1 MPSYFAKKSQL
12 LVNQVAIEHSE
23 KGTWIHIH
31 AESSFGVEHLHAMPQ
46 VVFLDSVS
54 AAQTPLAPAVAIP
67 EDTAL
72 LDAYSRAVSSAV
84 EKVGP
89 AVVHIAVRQKRESPD
104 RRRVSPDA
112 EGSGSG
118 FVFTPDGFVLT
129 NSHVVNGAHEII
141 VTFPDA
147 QTCSAT
153 LIGDDPDTD
162 LAVLRVDVAGQ
173 LQFGALVARPLIVGQ
188 LVIAIGN
195 PLGFQHTVTA
205 GVVSALGRSMR
216 SRTGRLIDNVIQTDA
231 ALNPGNSGG
240 PLVSSRGEVIGVNTA
255 TIMGAQ
261 GICFA
266 IGADTAQFVAVR
278 LIRYGKI
285 QRSFI
290 GVAGQ
295 DVPIHPRIVRH
306 YSLPASSG
314 AMVIS
319 VEPGSPAA
327 TAGVRE
333 RDVIIRFGTSQI
345 AGVDDLHRLL
355 TEATPGEGYKIIVLR
370 GTELVT
376 LNVKPQPRG

>member
-1 MPSYFAKKSQL
+1 M
-12 LVNQVAIEHSE
+12 
-23 KGTWIHIH
+23 
-31 AESSFGVEHLHAMPQ
+31 AMPEL
-46 VVFLDSVS
+46 VFLDSALSEQS
-54 AAQTPLAPAVAIP
+54 ALPSAIP
-67 EDTAL
+67 QYEDSSL
-72 LDAYSRAVSSAV
+72 LDAYSRAVTSAV
-84 EKVGP
+84 GKVGP
-89 AVVHIAVRQKRESPD
+89 AVVHIAVRQQANTGNS
-104 RRRVSPDA
+104 RVPAQRS
-112 EGSGSG
+112 EGAGSG

-129 NSHVVNGAHEII
+129 NSHVVNGAGEIV

-147 QTCSAT
+147 QSCRAT

-173 LQFGALVARPLIVGQ
+173 LPFAALGARLPLAVGQ
-188 LVIAIGN
+188 VAIAIGN

-240 PLVSSRGEVIGVNTA
+240 PLVSSRAEVIGVNTA

-278 LIRYGKI
+278 LIRHGKI
-285 QRSFI
+285 ERSYI

-295 DVPIHPRIVRH
+295 DVSIHPRIVRH
-306 YSLPASSG
+306 YSLAANSG
-314 AMVIS
+314 AMIFS
-319 VEPGSPAA
+319 IEPDSPAQA
-327 TAGVRE
+327 AGLRE
-333 RDVIIRFGTSQI
+333 RDIIVRFDGNGV

-355 TEATPGEGYKIIVLR
+355 TETVPDKPIEIVALR
-370 GTELVT
+370 GTELVK
-376 LNVKPQPRG
+376 LVVRPQSRD

>member
-1 MPSYFAKKSQL
+1 MAQL
-12 LVNQVAIEHSE
+12 
-23 KGTWIHIH
+23 T
-31 AESSFGVEHLHAMPQ
+31 
-46 VVFLDSVS
+46 FLDAVEP
-54 AAQTPLAPAVAIP
+54 AQSPLAAIP
-67 EDTAL
+67 SVPEDGAL
-72 LDAYSRAVSSAV
+72 LDAYSRAVTSAV

-89 AVVHIAVRQKRESPD
+89 AVVHIAVRQSQSSRDSQRRGRESQ
-104 RRRVSPDA
+104 
-112 EGSGSG
+112 GSGSG

-129 NSHVVNGAHEII
+129 NSHVVSGANDIV

-147 QTCSAT
+147 LTRHAT
-153 LIGDDPDTD
+153 LIGDDPDSD

-173 LQFGALVARPLIVGQ
+173 LPFAALGARHALAAGQVA
-188 LVIAIGN
+188 IAIGN

-216 SRTGRLIDNVIQTDA
+216 SRTGRLIDNIIQTDA

-278 LIRYGKI
+278 LIRDGI
-285 QRSFI
+285 IRRSYI

-295 DVPIHPRIVRH
+295 DVPIHQRIVRH
-306 YSLPASSG
+306 YSLPRSTA

-319 VEPGSPAA
+319 VEPDSPAA
-327 TAGVRE
+327 HAHLRE
-333 RDVIIRFGTSQI
+333 RDVIIRFDERPI

-355 TEATPGEGYKIIVLR
+355 TETLPGKEVAMVVLR

-376 LNVKPQPRG
+376 LNVRPQPRN